1 MKKVNI
7 KDVEITDVDEPKK
20 IDFKKIILIILI
32 CIVSLVGFFFW
43 STKVRWDAEISEKEN
58 KILYYGQEEV
68 KVDKLDGF
76 YGEKIKL
83 NIKDTEAILM
93 YCTSEYGGEC
103 VTGDFNNGFENIL
116 RNPTIIINIVIL
128 IDLILLLFLLK
139 DKYFG
144 KIKSYIIFGIV
155 LLYGII
161 NIGMVVFEVANYY
174 YFVNDSEYV
183 AKGKIVRQL
192 VTDNTKEYYP
202 VVEYTTEQG
211 DFVTYIEVPVNGQIK
226 DDLKDKRKITIYYDK
241 VDNEIATTKQSLIKY
256 ILPLMVGIGYLLI
269 AIIYLIKS
277 SKVDK

>member
-20 IDFKKIILIILI
+20 IELKKIILIILI
-32 CIVSLVGFFFW
+32 GIVSLVGFFFW

-128 IDLILLLFLLK
+128 IDLVLLLLLLK
-139 DKYFG
+139 DKCFG
-144 KIKSYIIFGIV
+144 KIKTYIIFFLFTIF
-155 LLYGII
+155 II
-161 NIGMVVFEVANYY
+161 DYC
-174 YFVNDSEYV
+174 
-183 AKGKIVRQL
+183 
-192 VTDNTKEYYP
+192 
-202 VVEYTTEQG
+202 
-211 DFVTYIEVPVNGQIK
+211 
-226 DDLKDKRKITIYYDK
+226 
-241 VDNEIATTKQSLIKY
+241 
-256 ILPLMVGIGYLLI
+256 
-269 AIIYLIKS
+269 
-277 SKVDK
+277 